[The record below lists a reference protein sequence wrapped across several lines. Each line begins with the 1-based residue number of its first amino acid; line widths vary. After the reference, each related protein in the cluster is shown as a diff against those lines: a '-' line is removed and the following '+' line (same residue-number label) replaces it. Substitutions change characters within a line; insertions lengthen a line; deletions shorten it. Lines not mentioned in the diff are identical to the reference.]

1 MSLMPLDPVSTLMLE
16 EAGPLPDRVLVL
28 DDPEGDLVAAVA
40 DAGVQVRAWNDDV
53 RDEAQV
59 PVDARLTGPFTGWS
73 PDLVL
78 WRLPRALSA
87 LEDYAQTLANDL
99 PAHARVIAGARIKHM
114 TPGQNAVLRRSFAE
128 VSASLGRQKARVL
141 RASGPLPTAPRWPQR
156 RYVPELGVTA
166 VAHGSVFAT
175 NRLDPGTHLLLR
187 TLARATAET
196 GDAQQR
202 PRGAAIDLGCGSGL
216 IATWLASQGWSTTA
230 IDVSRYAL
238 LSTQLTARAQNAEV
252 ALRRADG
259 LVGVP
264 HDSVD
269 LIVSNPPFH
278 RGAAKDSTP
287 TFAMIGAAK
296 AALHPGGELWLVFNS
311 HLPYLPAL
319 RAQVGPTTVEAQDRS
334 FIVTRT
340 LKEPTR

>member
-1 MSLMPLDPVSTLMLE
+1 MI
-16 EAGPLPDRVLVL
+16 R
-28 DDPEGDLVAAVA
+28 
-40 DAGVQVRAWNDDV
+40 
-53 RDEAQV
+53 
-59 PVDARLTGPFTGWS
+59 
-73 PDLVL
+73 
-78 WRLPRALSA
+78 
-87 LEDYAQTLANDL
+87 
-99 PAHARVIAGARIKHM
+99 
-114 TPGQNAVLRRSFAE
+114 
-128 VSASLGRQKARVL
+128 
-141 RASGPLPTAPRWPQR
+141 
-156 RYVPELGVTA
+156 
-166 VAHGSVFAT
+166 
-175 NRLDPGTHLLLR
+175 GTHLLLR

-287 TFAMIGAAK
+287 TFAMIAAAK